1 MGRAESGA
9 MTETQDDK
17 VDLIRK
23 AIEGIECKLHSP
35 ELKGTMA
42 DLVRLLLMEKEL
54 TPELPREV
62 RVQWVDSFETTALPK
77 T

>member
-1 MGRAESGA
+1 MK
-9 MTETQDDK
+9 ETQGDK
-17 VDLIRK
+17 ANLIRK
-23 AIEGIECKLHSP
+23 AIESLEYKLHSP

-42 DLVRLLLMEKEL
+42 DLVRLLQMEKEL

-62 RVQWVDSFETTALPK
+62 RVKWVDSFETTSSTK

>member
-1 MGRAESGA
+1 MK
-9 MTETQDDK
+9 ETQGDK
-17 VDLIRK
+17 VHLIRQ
-23 AIEGIECKLHSP
+23 AIEALEYKLHSP

-42 DLVRLLLMEKEL
+42 DLVRLLQMEKEL

-62 RVQWVDSFETTALPK
+62 RVQWVDSFETATLPK

>member
-1 MGRAESGA
+1 

-17 VDLIRK
+17 VHVIRK
-23 AIEGIECKLHSP
+23 AIKALEYKLHSP
-35 ELKGTMA
+35 ELKGTVA
-42 DLVRLLLMEKEL
+42 DLVRLLQMEKEL

-62 RVQWVDSFETTALPK
+62 RVKWLDAFETTSSTK